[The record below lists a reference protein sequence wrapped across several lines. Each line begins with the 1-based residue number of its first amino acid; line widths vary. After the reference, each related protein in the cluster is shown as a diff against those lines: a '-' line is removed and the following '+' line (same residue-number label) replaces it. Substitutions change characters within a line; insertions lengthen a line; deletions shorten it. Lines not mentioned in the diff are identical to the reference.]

1 MKTINDF
8 DFANKIVLLRCD
20 LNSDVKNK
28 KLLKSERIK
37 EASITIKELKKK
49 RAKIVII
56 SHQGRPGDEDFIS
69 LKQHCKQLNKYTKVN
84 FVEDIIGK
92 KAERAIKKLKNGEA
106 ILLENIRNLKEEFTP
121 DKSNKNS
128 DFFSTLCDI
137 YVNDAFS
144 VCHRK
149 QTSILLPKYIK
160 KSCGGR
166 ILEKEIKALQK
177 IKLKNTLYILG
188 GAKPEDNIK
197 LLGKH
202 KVLSC
207 GLFGQV
213 CLINKGKKLG
223 EQENYLKK
231 KKVFIKIPK
240 DKLKRVETPIDFAV
254 DINGRKEISL
264 NGFPNKHE
272 IFDIGSETQKK
283 YVAEIK
289 RASAIYMKGPAGD
302 CSKKGFSNGTF
313 SILKAIADSKAFSV
327 IGGGHLSDAIE
338 ASKIDKRKFGHISLS
353 GGALLS
359 YIAGEKLPGLEV
371 LK

>member
-1 MKTINDF
+1 MKTLNDF
-8 DFANKIVLLRCD
+8 DFRGKTVLLRCD

-37 EASITIKELKKK
+37 EASKTIKELKRKGA
-49 RAKIVII
+49 RIVIV

-84 FVEDIIGK
+84 FIDDIIGK
-92 KAERAIKKLKNGEA
+92 RSEKAIKQLKNGEA
-106 ILLENIRNLKEEFTP
+106 ILLENIRNLKEEFNP
-121 DKSNKNS
+121 GKNKIT
-128 DFFSTLCDI
+128 DFFSRLCEI

-144 VCHRK
+144 ACHRN
-149 QTSILLPKYIK
+149 QTSIILPKYIK
-160 KSCGGR
+160 KSCAGR
-166 ILEKEIKALQK
+166 MLEREVKALQK
-177 IKLKNTLYILG
+177 IRLKNTLYILG

-197 LLGKH
+197 LIGKH
-202 KVLSC
+202 RVLSC

-231 KKVFIKIPK
+231 RGVFIKIPK
-240 DKLKRVETPIDFAV
+240 SKLRKVETPVDFAV

-264 NGFPNKHE
+264 EGFPNKHE

-283 YVAEIK
+283 YVKEIK
-289 RASAIYMKGPAGD
+289 KGRVIFMKGPAGD
-302 CSKKGFSNGTF
+302 CAKKGFSNGTF
-313 SILKAIADSKAFSV
+313 AILRAIANSRAFSV
-327 IGGGHLSDAIE
+327 IGGGHLADAIE
-338 ASKIDKRKFGHISLS
+338 SSKINKKKFGHISLS

-359 YIAGEKLPGLEV
+359 YIAGEKLPGLEA

>member
-1 MKTINDF
+1 MKTLKDF
-8 DFANKIVLLRCD
+8 DFTGKRVLLRCD

-37 EASITIKELKKK
+37 EASVTIKELKKK
-49 RAKIVII
+49 GAKIVILA
-56 SHQGRPGDEDFIS
+56 HQGRPGDEDFIS
-69 LKQHCKQLNKYTKVN
+69 LKQHCKQLNEYTKVK

-92 KAERAIKKLKNGEA
+92 RAEKAIKSLKNGQA

-121 DKSNKNS
+121 KKGNKIAV
-128 DFFSTLCDI
+128 FFSKLCDI

-149 QTSILLPKYIK
+149 QTSILLPMYIK
-160 KSCGGR
+160 NSCAG
-166 ILEKEIKALQK
+166 ILLEKEVKALQK

-188 GAKPEDNIK
+188 GAKPEDNVK
-197 LLGKH
+197 LIGKH
-202 KVLSC
+202 RVLSC

-240 DKLKRVETPIDFAV
+240 SKLKKVETPVDFAV
-254 DINGRKEISL
+254 DIGGRKEISL
-264 NGFPNKHE
+264 DGFPNKHE
-272 IFDIGSETQKK
+272 IFDIGRETQKK
-283 YVAEIK
+283 YVREIK
-289 RASAIYMKGPAGD
+289 KGSATFMKGPAGD
-302 CSKKGFSNGTF
+302 CAKKGFSDGTF
-313 SILKAIADSKAFSV
+313 AILRAIANSKGFSV

-338 ASKIDKRKFGHISLS
+338 ASGVSKKKFGHISLS

>member
-1 MKTINDF
+1 MKTLNDF
-8 DFANKIVLLRCD
+8 DFEGKTVLLRCD

-49 RAKIVII
+49 RARIVIV
-56 SHQGRPGDEDFIS
+56 SHQGRPGEEDFIS

-84 FVEDIIGK
+84 FVGDIIGE
-92 KAERAIKKLKNGEA
+92 KAEKAIKKLKNGEA

-121 DKSNKNS
+121 KKGNKISN
-128 DFFSTLCDI
+128 FFARLCDI

-149 QTSILLPKYIK
+149 QTSILLPNYIK
-160 KSCGGR
+160 KGCAGR
-166 ILEKEIKALQK
+166 TLEREVKALQK

-197 LLGKH
+197 LLGGH

-231 KKVFIKIPK
+231 RGVFIKISK
-240 DKLKRVETPIDFAV
+240 NKLRKVETPVDFAV
-254 DINGRKEISL
+254 DVNGRKEILLS
-264 NGFPNKHE
+264 GFPNKHE

-283 YVAEIK
+283 YIKEIK
-289 RASAIYMKGPAGD
+289 NASAIYMKGPAGD

-313 SILKAIADSKAFSV
+313 SILKAIANSRAFSV

-353 GGALLS
+353 GGALLN
-359 YIAGEKLPGLEV
+359 YIAGEKLPGLEA